1 MATKPFNVLR
11 VNSVEETTRT
21 RNAIARVILNIQQEY
36 DVTLA
41 QIAEAIDVSL
51 GTISNAANK
60 KADLSSIYRDRLAM
74 VFGGHV
80 LNPIAERFG
89 SHIVPLHGR
98 DGDILPLIARVNLK
112 IAEARCPGSP
122 GGIAE
127 VHTERLGYLP
137 DLRDLQRDLGALI
150 VEIERIAA

>member
-1 MATKPFNVLR
+1 MASKPFNVLR

-21 RNAIARVILNIQQEY
+21 RDAVARVILNIQTEY
-36 DVTLA
+36 GVTLHE
-41 QIAEAIDVSL
+41 IAEAIDVSL

-60 KADLSSIYRDRLAM
+60 KADLSSIYRDRLGL

-98 DGDILPLIARVNLK
+98 EGDILPLIARVNLK
-112 IAEARCPGSP
+112 IAEARCPKSP
-122 GGIAE
+122 GGVAE

-137 DLRDLQRDLGALI
+137 DLRNLQRDLAALI
-150 VEIERIAA
+150 VEIEGIAA